1 MKQFY
6 LVLILAVLITVD
18 SCAPPPGPPPPTT
31 LNVLKTG
38 GIMSKTVA
46 KTDTN
51 TYVFGLSC
59 GCSFELTGVKFDTAS
74 IRYDTT
80 GISVAAFSHTIKA
93 YGKPGL
99 ATGTYYGSLAV
110 VTLKPDVAEDFRDT
124 LRDTVIVK

>member
-1 MKQFY
+1 MKQF
-6 LVLILAVLITVD
+6 LLGLILAVLVTVD
-18 SCAPPPGPPPPTT
+18 SCAPTAPLPDPTT

-38 GIMSKTVA
+38 GIMNKTAA

-51 TYVFGLSC
+51 SYAFGLSC
-59 GCSFELTGVKFDTAS
+59 GCSFELTVVTADTSS

-80 GISVAAFSHTIKA
+80 GIQLAAFSHTIKA
-93 YGKPGL
+93 FGKPGL
-99 ATGTYYGSLAV
+99 TPGTYYGSLAV